1 VPQVLIAGVLPA
13 TANNT
18 WPDCLL
24 FADSFSLMIDRRSSI
39 FVAPV
44 RSAALIRVFTAR
56 VPYRLEYSRGAESIQ
71 RVNRIV
77 ILSMPCHCNK
87 CSRITNLMFATF
99 YQIVIANIGAVDILN
114 KVYIVK
120 FHVIV
125 IVVLVFCYVTT
136 SLVNEDEYNIS
147 FRQSKSYISY

>member
-1 VPQVLIAGVLPA
+1 
-13 TANNT
+13 
-18 WPDCLL
+18 
-24 FADSFSLMIDRRSSI
+24 
-39 FVAPV
+39 
-44 RSAALIRVFTAR
+44 
-56 VPYRLEYSRGAESIQ
+56 
-71 RVNRIV
+71 
-77 ILSMPCHCNK
+77 
-87 CSRITNLMFATF
+87 MFATF

>member
-1 VPQVLIAGVLPA
+1 
-13 TANNT
+13 
-18 WPDCLL
+18 
-24 FADSFSLMIDRRSSI
+24 
-39 FVAPV
+39 
-44 RSAALIRVFTAR
+44 
-56 VPYRLEYSRGAESIQ
+56 
-71 RVNRIV
+71 
-77 ILSMPCHCNK
+77 
-87 CSRITNLMFATF
+87 MFATF

-114 KVYIVK
+114 KVLYIVK